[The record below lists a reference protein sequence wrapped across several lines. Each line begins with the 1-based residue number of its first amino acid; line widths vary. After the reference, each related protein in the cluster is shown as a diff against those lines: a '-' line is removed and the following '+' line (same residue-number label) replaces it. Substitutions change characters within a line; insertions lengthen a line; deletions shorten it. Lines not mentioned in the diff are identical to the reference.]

1 VAKKRTARS
10 DKAKTLQLQRQP
22 HRRAHSQWQDRTGLA
37 ARMENFPS
45 VTIPGARERSAQ
57 KSVKAPVASIH
68 IHEEL
73 PRLDCRWSYQVAKR
87 MLDVSLAIA
96 LVPLL
101 IPVVLALI
109 VVVKLSSSGPVFFRQ
124 RRIGQNGR
132 SFYLYKFRT
141 MSSDS
146 ASLLGNHLAAMPEAC
161 REWEQYY
168 KLRLDPRVTRVGA
181 VLRRTSLDE
190 LPQIL
195 NVLAGHM
202 SLVGPRPVVEEEL
215 PRYGTSL
222 PFYTAAKPGITGLW
236 QISGRG
242 RLSYEA
248 RVSLDV
254 HYVKTWSLLQD
265 LRVLLKTAAAVW
277 RCDGAY

>member
-1 VAKKRTARS
+1 
-10 DKAKTLQLQRQP
+10 
-22 HRRAHSQWQDRTGLA
+22 
-37 ARMENFPS
+37 MENFPS
-45 VTIPGARERSAQ
+45 FTIPGARERSAQ
-57 KSVKAPVASIH
+57 KSDIVSLASLHHQKTGRAPVLPCPTDSDDVLAFDQ
-68 IHEEL
+68 EL
-73 PRLDCRWSYQVAKR
+73 PSLDDMWSYQIAKR
-87 MLDVSLAIA
+87 ILDVLLAIA
-96 LVPLL
+96 LVPVL
-101 IPVVLALI
+101 IPVLLALT
-109 VVVKLSSSGPVFFRQ
+109 VVVKLSSRGPVFFRQ

-141 MSSDS
+141 MFSDS
-146 ASLLGNHLAAMPEAC
+146 DLLLATHLAAMPEAR

-168 KLRLDPRVTRVGA
+168 KLRVDPRVTRLGA
-181 VLRRTSLDE
+181 LLRRTSLDE

-195 NVLAGHM
+195 NVLVGHM

-215 PRYGTSL
+215 LRYGASL